1 MFGVRQ
7 KLFQLWKQLKYNKW
21 SHLGK
26 YEKLAVL
33 LRPEV
38 DEPQIEEIFNILK
51 KLPRVEVKITLT
63 TIKGEIL
70 PFENG
75 IILTVVIFLYS
86 DFQDIEYYGF

>member
-1 MFGVRQ
+1 
-7 KLFQLWKQLKYNKW
+7 
-21 SHLGK
+21 
-26 YEKLAVL
+26 
-33 LRPEV
+33 V